1 MGRVRGNTVDLRA
14 GTRDRRPARGK
25 SALFWVTGFLI
36 ASSFFFLGGCAT
48 YPTREETRS
57 RETFGNGYEEVWE
70 AVVATLRE
78 GNWNIKTMEKDS
90 GRIVADDTSLELRK
104 YILGRYDSA
113 YCFCVL
119 QYPRDVLGQLLGTYT
134 VALTREKELRTS
146 VNIDAPFQATLFAEN
161 KFAGWLPCPTKG
173 VFEPFFL
180 YRVKS
185 LLRPP
190 KPPSRNFEWWIP
202 SRGY

>member
-1 MGRVRGNTVDLRA
+1 MGLRA
-14 GTRDRRPARGK
+14 GTRDRRPAMGK
-25 SALFWVTGFLI
+25 SARLLVAGFLI
-36 ASSFFFLGGCAT
+36 ASSFSFLGGCAT

-57 RETFGNGYEEVWE
+57 RETFGSGYEEVWE
-70 AVVATLRE
+70 AVMATLQE
-78 GNWNIKTMEKDS
+78 GNWKIKTMEKDS
-90 GRIVADDTSLELRK
+90 GRIVADDPGLELRK
-104 YILGRYDSA
+104 YMLGRYDST

-119 QYPRDVLGQLLGTYT
+119 QYPRDVLGQLLGTYAI
-134 VALTREKELRTS
+134 ALTREKELRTS
-146 VNIDAPFQATLFAEN
+146 VNIDASFQATLFAEN

-180 YRVKS
+180 DRVKS
-185 LLRPP
+185 RLRPP